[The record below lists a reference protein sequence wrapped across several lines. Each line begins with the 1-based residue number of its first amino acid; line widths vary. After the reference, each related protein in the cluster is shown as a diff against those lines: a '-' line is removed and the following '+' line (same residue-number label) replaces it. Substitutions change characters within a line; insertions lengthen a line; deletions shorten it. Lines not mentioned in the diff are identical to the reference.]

1 MLWSRQVHHF
11 LASRNGSRSNQFLRQ
26 VVPFESLDTPE
37 LVTCP
42 SHIGRRNNSL
52 LNILFDSC
60 PFPFLWLPIA
70 ASAGSPDFD
79 HVSLQQNKRDL
90 HRQSHFASLSHR
102 PPVEVDLGPCAGP
115 ASQEPPWAI
124 SASVRK
130 NCYGDI
136 IG

>member
-42 SHIGRRNNSL
+42 SHIGRRNDSL

-70 ASAGSPDFD
+70 ASAGSPDFND
-79 HVSLQQNKRDL
+79 VSLPENNCDL
-90 HRQSHFASLSHR
+90 HWESYFARLSSR
-102 PPVEVDLGPCAGP
+102 RVVEVDLGSCTG
-115 ASQEPPWAI
+115 SSSE
-124 SASVRK
+124 
-130 NCYGDI
+130 
-136 IG
+136 

>member
-42 SHIGRRNNSL
+42 SHIGRRNDSL

-70 ASAGSPDFD
+70 ASTSSHDFNHISLPENNRDFD
-79 HVSLQQNKRDL
+79 GQCSFPSLPP
-90 HRQSHFASLSHR
+90 R
-102 PPVEVDLGPCAGP
+102 PLVEVNPR
-115 ASQEPPWAI
+115 SSTI
-124 SASVRK
+124 STSE
-130 NCYGDI
+130 
-136 IG
+136 